1 MRKYYLYLPEKKEQ
15 DVDSDRWMH
24 LFSQIDRMYQ
34 EVRIYTA
41 GVDFQKVKAKYPLPY
56 AVFIDHNQEEGKK
69 KSFENMWNMIMI
81 DSGKTDE
88 EYRPKNLEDINEDI

>member
-1 MRKYYLYLPEKKEQ
+1 MRKFYLYLPEKKEQ

-41 GVDFQKVKAKYPLPY
+41 GIDFQKAKAKHKLPY
-56 AVFIDHNQEEGKK
+56 AVFIDHNETEGKK
-69 KSFENMWNMIMI
+69 KSFENMWEKIMI
-81 DSGKTDE
+81 NSGKTDE
-88 EYRPKNLEDINEDI
+88 EYRPQNILEIDE